1 MIMRPLSQILTLDQN
16 KKNWL
21 LDTNALLFK
30 ARNEYERSK
39 TKEQS
44 LIYFQGILD
53 SYRTQE
59 SSFMNKVNL
68 VFAINY
74 PLRWNLQKEL
84 ANFYKNMGCFVAAYE
99 LLHE

>member
-1 MIMRPLSQILTLDQN
+1 MDQN

-30 ARNEYERSK
+30 ARNEHERSK